1 MFDPTNF
8 SNQIQRRTFLNSTGV
23 SLGSAALSALMAREG
38 RSANSANEHRPL
50 PHHRARVKRVIF
62 LYMSGGPSHLE
73 TFDEKPV
80 LAKMHGQAMPESFTK
95 GQPIAQLQGQKLTC
109 QGPLIGFRKHGE
121 SGQVISEFL
130 PWHGKMADDICI
142 LRSMVTEQIN
152 HDPAHTFMNTGTAI
166 NGRPSMGS
174 WINYGLGSEAEDL
187 PGFVVLTSEGGR
199 NPQPISSRMW
209 AAGFL
214 PSQFQGV
221 PFESAGDPVHYVGN
235 PAGVSMAQQRRLV
248 DAIRKLDEHRDRT
261 LGDSS
266 RHPVYPGGSTDSALL
281 ESRPGSVVQNP
292 LNHRGKPGGGGSM
305 FDPEV
310 AARIAAYELAF
321 KMQSSVPELMDL
333 SGETQATLDMYG
345 AKPGDGSFA
354 SNCLLARRMA
364 ERGVRFIQLYHRDWD
379 HHGDLVRYMNICCGL
394 TDQPAWALLTDLK
407 QRGMLDETLIIWGGE
422 FGRTPMFQGK
432 GGPGRDHHIKAFSM
446 WLAGGG
452 VRGGLTYGATDELGY
467 NSVEDVVHVRDLH
480 ATMLHQLGLD
490 HERFS
495 VKHQGLDARLTG
507 VEKAR
512 VLTDVLL

>member
-1 MFDPTNF
+1 MLNPSNF
-8 SNQIQRRTFLNSTGV
+8 ANQIQRRTFLNSAGV

-38 RSANSANEHRPL
+38 RAARSSEEQRPL
-50 PHHRARVKRVIF
+50 PHHRARVKRVIY

-73 TFDEKPV
+73 TFDEKPI

-121 SGQVISEFL
+121 SGQVISDFL

-248 DAIRKLDEHRDRT
+248 DAIRKLDEHRAGAESGRRT
-261 LGDSS
+261 GGVSPLVRGDSS
-266 RHPVYPGGSTDSALL
+266 DPRNLTKGLTPPVRLDSI
-281 ESRPGSVVQNP
+281 S
-292 LNHRGKPGGGGSM
+292 
-305 FDPEV
+305 DPEV

-379 HHGDLVRYMNICCGL
+379 HHGDLVRYMNICCGH

-452 VRGGLTYGATDELGY
+452 VRGGLNYGATDELGY
-467 NSVEDVVHVRDLH
+467 NSVENIVHVRDLH
-480 ATMLHQLGLD
+480 ATMLHLLGID

-507 VEKAR
+507 VEAAR
-512 VLTDVLL
+512 VLRDVLS